1 MFKIITALFI
11 LFTTAS
17 YSQFF
22 ADYNAKEGMTS
33 AANLAADDITNPV
46 LIGLG
51 AANTSKV
58 VPSSPLDVSF
68 NKTNGSSKM
77 WLYYFMSEDDNSKTT
92 FIPIVKSFGSYV
104 DLRSFTS
111 SFELDGIEFPLVALN
126 EGFADSDEFITY
138 LNTNSNYAEHQENY
152 PETDFEYVY
161 LTTNLN
167 EDGTYGDPTWLIVN
181 SDDQNEDVFY
191 CEVNAINGQSECAL
205 FTNSINIKYTLK
217 NELKVYPQPANNE
230 IIVSLNDSYNN
241 FRILDILGNEYN
253 LNSQY
258 ILDNNLLNVNI
269 SNLETGI
276 YFIILENNTKKDVVR
291 FIKN

>member
-1 MFKIITALFI
+1 MFKIITILFVV
-11 LFTTAS
+11 FTTAS

-22 ADYNAKEGMTS
+22 ADFKAKEGMTS

-58 VPSSPLDVSF
+58 APSSPLDVSF
-68 NKTNGSSKM
+68 NKSNGSSKM

-104 DLRSFTS
+104 DLRSFTG
-111 SFELDGIEFPLVALN
+111 SFELDGIEFPLVALG
-126 EGFADSDEFITY
+126 EGFADSDEFINY
-138 LNTNSNYAEHQENY
+138 LNSNSNYSEMQENN
-152 PETDFEYVY
+152 PETEFEYIG
-161 LTTNLN
+161 LATNVN
-167 EDGTYGDPTWLIVN
+167 QDGTYGDPTWLIVN

-205 FTNSINIKYTLK
+205 FTSSINIKYTLK
-217 NELKVYPQPANNE
+217 NELKVYPQPANDE
-230 IIVSLNDSYNN
+230 IIVSLLDSYSK
-241 FRILDILGNEYN
+241 FTIIDVLGNEYN
-253 LNSQY
+253 LNSQF
-258 ILDNNLLNVNI
+258 ILNNNLLNIDI

-276 YFIILENNTKKDVVR
+276 YFVILENNTKKDVVR